1 MLLKD
6 KACLITGG
14 AVGIGRA
21 TALAFAREGAKV
33 VVADVLTSDGEETVS
48 LIRQT
53 GGTATFLRCDVTHSG
68 EVESLVR
75 DTAAAYG
82 SLDCAFNNAGIEG
95 EIAPTAECTEDNFDR
110 IIGVNLKGVWL
121 CMKYEMRQMLRQG
134 YGAIVN
140 MSSVA
145 GVVAERGFPAYAA
158 AKGGVIQL
166 TRTAAVE
173 YGGSGI
179 RINAVCPGVIM
190 TPMMHR
196 AMAGMSASAMAPG
209 AIRSPAIKFI
219 ADRMMRSRRLK
230 DVVIRMMQPIGRPGQ
245 ADEVAQA
252 VVWLCSDAAS
262 FVTGHSMLIDG
273 GMTAA

>member
-6 KACLITGG
+6 KVGLITGG

-21 TALAFAREGAKV
+21 SALAFAQEGAKV
-33 VVADVLTSDGEETVS
+33 VVADVLAEDSQETVS
-48 LIRQT
+48 LIKQT
-53 GGTATFLRCDVTHSG
+53 GGTATSICCDVTKSR

-75 DTAAAYG
+75 ETVAAYG
-82 SLDCAFNNAGIEG
+82 RLDCAFNNAGIEG
-95 EIAPTAECTEDNFDR
+95 EIAPTVECTEKNFDR
-110 IIGVNLKGVWL
+110 VIGVNLKGVWL
-121 CMKYEMRQMLRQG
+121 CMKYEMRQMLKQG

-166 TRTAAVE
+166 TKTAAVE
-173 YGGSGI
+173 YGGLGI
-179 RINAVCPGVIM
+179 RINAICPGVIM

-196 AMAGMSASAMAPG
+196 AMAGMSVSAMAPG
-209 AIRSPAIKFI
+209 AVRSPAIKFI

-230 DVVIRMMQPIGRPGQ
+230 EIIIRMMQPMGRPGQ
-245 ADEVAQA
+245 ADEVRKRLSGCVPMQLPLSLGT
-252 VVWLCSDAAS
+252 VCL
-262 FVTGHSMLIDG
+262 
-273 GMTAA
+273 